1 MRVVPTRM
9 LCKVMQA
16 GPGSGVYK
24 IFLYDDIKSKSYG
37 WFSTMDAET
46 SAKKIA
52 AKLEEIPDGTTIELH
67 INSNGGEA
75 KEGVAIYNSLVN
87 KNAKKIAYIDGVAYS
102 AAFLP
107 ALACDKIIM
116 GLGTTAL
123 VHNMWA
129 IVQGNAADLR
139 KEADTLDK
147 MMAANRGIFM
157 TRYKGTEEEL
167 MELMESEEI
176 LTPKECVALGF
187 ADEIRKLQKV
197 DPEELEEDPEE
208 DPDEEPDE
216 VPEDTEE
223 PDDTDDPDD
232 GAGDPDDQT
241 DQDDKDDKQER
252 QQRAENTARF
262 LKAFM

>member
-24 IFLYDDIKSKSYG
+24 IFLYDDIKSKSFG

-87 KNAKKIAYIDGVAYS
+87 KKAKKIAYIDGVAYS

-139 KEADTLDK
+139 KEADNLDK

-157 TRYKGTEEEL
+157 SRYKGTEEEL
-167 MELMESEEI
+167 IKLIESEEI

-197 DPEELEEDPEE
+197 DPEELEENPEE
-208 DPDEEPDE
+208 PEDE
-216 VPEDTEE
+216 PEDTEE
-223 PDDTDDPDD
+223 PDDADEPDD
-232 GAGDPDDQT
+232 AGEDPDDQT
-241 DQDDKDDKQER
+241 DQDDDDDEPDR
-252 QQRAENTARF
+252 QQKAENAARF

>member
-139 KEADTLDK
+139 KEADNLDK

-157 TRYKGTEEEL
+157 TRYKGTEEE
-167 MELMESEEI
+167 MIELMESEEI

-187 ADEIRKLQKV
+187 ADEIRKLKKV
-197 DPEELEEDPEE
+197 DPEELEEDTE
-208 DPDEEPDE
+208 EEPEDE
-216 VPEDTEE
+216 PEDTEE
-223 PDDTDDPDD
+223 PDDADEPDD
-232 GAGDPDDQT
+232 AGEDPDDQT
-241 DQDDKDDKQER
+241 DQDDDEEDDPDR
-252 QQRAENTARF
+252 QQKAENTARF
-262 LKAFM
+262 LKFFM

>member
-24 IFLYDDIKSKSYG
+24 IFLYDDIKSKSFG
-37 WFSTMDAET
+37 WFSSIDAET

-87 KNAKKIAYIDGVAYS
+87 KHAKKIAYIDGVAYS

-123 VHNMWA
+123 VHNMWT

-167 MELMESEEI
+167 IELMESEEI

-187 ADEIRKLQKV
+187 ADEIRKLEKV

-208 DPDEEPDE
+208 EPEDE
-216 VPEDTEE
+216 PEDTDEPDNADE
-223 PDDTDDPDD
+223 PDD
-232 GAGDPDDQT
+232 AGEDPDDQT
-241 DQDDKDDKQER
+241 DQDDEEDDPDR
-252 QQRAENTARF
+252 QQKAENTARF
-262 LKAFM
+262 LKFFM

>member
-37 WFSTMDAET
+37 WFSTIDAET

-167 MELMESEEI
+167 IELMESEEI

-187 ADEIRKLQKV
+187 ADEIRKLEKV

-208 DPDEEPDE
+208 PEDE
-216 VPEDTEE
+216 PEDTEE
-223 PDDTDDPDD
+223 PDDADEPDD
-232 GAGDPDDQT
+232 AGEDPDDQT
-241 DQDDKDDKQER
+241 DQDDDDDEPDR
-252 QQRAENTARF
+252 QQKAENAARF

>member
-24 IFLYDDIKSKSYG
+24 IFLYDEIKSKSFG

-87 KNAKKIAYIDGVAYS
+87 KQAKKIAYIDGVAYS

-139 KEADTLDK
+139 KEADNLDK

-157 TRYKGTEEEL
+157 SRYKGTEEEL
-167 MELMESEEI
+167 IKLIESEEI

-187 ADEIRKLQKV
+187 ADEIRKLEKV

-208 DPDEEPDE
+208 PENE
-216 VPEDTEE
+216 PEDTEE
-223 PDDTDDPDD
+223 PDDADEPDD
-232 GAGDPDDQT
+232 AGEDPDDQT
-241 DQDDKDDKQER
+241 DQDDDDDEPDR
-252 QQRAENTARF
+252 QQKAENAARF

>member
-24 IFLYDDIKSKSYG
+24 IFLYDEIKSKSFG

-87 KNAKKIAYIDGVAYS
+87 KQAKKIAYIDGVAYS

-139 KEADTLDK
+139 KEADNLDK

-157 TRYKGTEEEL
+157 SRYKGTEEEL
-167 MELMESEEI
+167 IKLIESEEI

-187 ADEIRKLQKV
+187 ADEIRKLEKV

-208 DPDEEPDE
+208 PEDE
-216 VPEDTEE
+216 PEDTEE
-223 PDDTDDPDD
+223 PDDADEPDD
-232 GAGDPDDQT
+232 AGEDPDDQT
-241 DQDDKDDKQER
+241 DQDDDDDEPDR
-252 QQRAENTARF
+252 QQKAENAARF

>member
-24 IFLYDDIKSKSYG
+24 IFLYDDIKSKNYS

-87 KNAKKIAYIDGVAYS
+87 KKAKKIAYIDGVAYS

-139 KEADTLDK
+139 KEADNLDK

-157 TRYKGTEEEL
+157 SRYKGTEEEL
-167 MELMESEEI
+167 IKLIESEEI

-208 DPDEEPDE
+208 PEDE
-216 VPEDTEE
+216 PEDTEE
-223 PDDTDDPDD
+223 PDDADEPDD
-232 GAGDPDDQT
+232 AGEDPDDQT
-241 DQDDKDDKQER
+241 DQDDDDDEPDR
-252 QQRAENTARF
+252 QQKAENAARF

>member
-24 IFLYDDIKSKSYG
+24 IFLYDEIKSKSFG
-37 WFSTMDAET
+37 WFSTTDAET

-87 KNAKKIAYIDGVAYS
+87 KQAKKIAYIDGVAYS

-139 KEADTLDK
+139 KEADNLDK

-157 TRYKGTEEEL
+157 SRYKGTEEEL
-167 MELMESEEI
+167 MQLIESEEI

-187 ADEIRKLQKV
+187 ADEIRKLEKV

-208 DPDEEPDE
+208 PEDE
-216 VPEDTEE
+216 PEDTDDADE
-223 PDDTDDPDD
+223 PDD
-232 GAGDPDDQT
+232 AGEDPDDQT
-241 DQDDKDDKQER
+241 DQDDDDDEPDR
-252 QQRAENTARF
+252 QQKAENAARF

>member
-24 IFLYDDIKSKSYG
+24 IFLYDDIKSKSFG
-37 WFSTMDAET
+37 WFSSIDAET

-75 KEGVAIYNSLVN
+75 KEGVAIYNALVN
-87 KNAKKIAYIDGVAYS
+87 KHAKKIAYIDGVAYS

-123 VHNMWA
+123 VHNMWT

-167 MELMESEEI
+167 IELMESEEI

-187 ADEIRKLQKV
+187 ADEIRKLEKV

-208 DPDEEPDE
+208 EPEDE
-216 VPEDTEE
+216 PEDTDEPDNADE
-223 PDDTDDPDD
+223 PDD
-232 GAGDPDDQT
+232 AGEDPDDQT
-241 DQDDKDDKQER
+241 DQDDEEDDPDR
-252 QQRAENTARF
+252 QQKAENTARF
-262 LKAFM
+262 LKFFM

>member
-24 IFLYDDIKSKSYG
+24 IYLYDDIKSKSFG
-37 WFSTMDAET
+37 WFSTIDAET

-139 KEADTLDK
+139 KEADNLDK

-157 TRYKGTEEEL
+157 SRYKGTEEEL
-167 MELMESEEI
+167 IKLIESEEI

-197 DPEELEEDPEE
+197 DPEELEENPEE
-208 DPDEEPDE
+208 PEDE
-216 VPEDTEE
+216 PEDTEE
-223 PDDTDDPDD
+223 PDDADEPDD
-232 GAGDPDDQT
+232 AGEDPDDQT
-241 DQDDKDDKQER
+241 DQDDDDDEPDR
-252 QQRAENTARF
+252 QQKAENAARF

>member
-24 IFLYDDIKSKSYG
+24 IFLYDEIKSKSFG

-87 KNAKKIAYIDGVAYS
+87 KKAKKIAYIDGVAYS

-139 KEADTLDK
+139 KEADNLDK

-157 TRYKGTEEEL
+157 SRYKGTEEEL
-167 MELMESEEI
+167 IKLIESEEI

-208 DPDEEPDE
+208 PEDE
-216 VPEDTEE
+216 PEDTEE
-223 PDDTDDPDD
+223 PDDADEPDD
-232 GAGDPDDQT
+232 AGEDPDDQT
-241 DQDDKDDKQER
+241 DQDDDDDEPDR
-252 QQRAENTARF
+252 QQKAENAARF

>member
-87 KNAKKIAYIDGVAYS
+87 KKAKKIAYIDGVAYS

-116 GLGTTAL
+116 GLGTTVL

-139 KEADTLDK
+139 KEADNLDK

-157 TRYKGTEEEL
+157 SRYKGTEEEL
-167 MELMESEEI
+167 IKLIESEEI

-187 ADEIRKLQKV
+187 ADEIRKLEKV

-208 DPDEEPDE
+208 PEDE
-216 VPEDTEE
+216 PEDTEE
-223 PDDTDDPDD
+223 PDDADEPDD
-232 GAGDPDDQT
+232 AGEDPDDQT
-241 DQDDKDDKQER
+241 DQDDDDDEPDR
-252 QQRAENTARF
+252 QQKAENAARF

>member
-24 IFLYDDIKSKSYG
+24 IFLYDDIKSKSYS
-37 WFSTMDAET
+37 WFSAIDAET

-167 MELMESEEI
+167 IELMESEEI

-187 ADEIRKLQKV
+187 ADEIRKLKKV

-208 DPDEEPDE
+208 PEDE
-216 VPEDTEE
+216 PEDTEE
-223 PDDTDDPDD
+223 PDDADEPDD
-232 GAGDPDDQT
+232 AGEDPDDQT
-241 DQDDKDDKQER
+241 DQDDDDDEPDR
-252 QQRAENTARF
+252 QQKAENAARF

>member
-24 IFLYDDIKSKSYG
+24 IFLYDDIKSKSFG

-87 KNAKKIAYIDGVAYS
+87 KKAKKIAYIDGVAYS

-139 KEADTLDK
+139 KEADNLDK

-157 TRYKGTEEEL
+157 SRYKGTEEEL
-167 MELMESEEI
+167 IKLIESEEI

-197 DPEELEEDPEE
+197 DPEELEENPEE
-208 DPDEEPDE
+208 PEDE
-216 VPEDTEE
+216 PEDTEE
-223 PDDTDDPDD
+223 PDDADEPDD
-232 GAGDPDDQT
+232 AGEDPDDQT
-241 DQDDKDDKQER
+241 DQDDDDADR
-252 QQRAENTARF
+252 QQKAENAARF